1 MPCGALAGYHGR
13 DMCGFAALF
22 AYADTAPAIDGR
34 ALMAMRESM
43 AARGPDGA
51 GTWEAPSGR
60 AGLAHRRLAIID
72 LSESGAQPM
81 VLADGD
87 GGAGTLALSYNGEIY
102 NYRDLRAELESAGAV
117 FRGGSDTEV
126 LLRLYRRDGAAMVE
140 RLRGMYAF
148 ALYDESRR
156 GMLLARDPFGIKP
169 LYYADD
175 GATVAAASQVKAL
188 LAGGIGAAGG
198 PDPAGHAGFHL
209 FGSVPEPHTLYK
221 DIHALPA
228 GCTLWMDADRTKRMA
243 THFDVAAEL
252 AGAEPPR
259 PGADL
264 GALLKDSVAHHL
276 IADVDVGVFLSAGL
290 DSASLCGLAAAAHG
304 AGVHTLTLGFEEF
317 AGTAN
322 DEVPLAERIA
332 AAYATRHDTVWVRR
346 DAFAAE
352 RGRLL
357 AAMDQPSIDGVNVYF
372 VAKAAAERGL
382 KVALSG
388 LGGDELFAGYDTFR
402 QVPELVRT
410 FGWVPGGRAI
420 GSALRAVC
428 APVLGRFTS
437 PKYAGLLEY
446 GTRPGDAYLLRR
458 GLFMPWEL
466 PGVMDPDMAR
476 AGWRAL
482 APRLRL
488 NDSVAGIDGPVRQVH
503 ALEMQ
508 FYMRNQ
514 LLRDAD
520 WAGMAHGVEIRVPL
534 VDVALFRALSPALGR
549 AHAPTKR
556 DMAAAL
562 SPALPDAVLNRPKTG
577 FFIPVHDWL
586 GDGGA
591 GARGLRG
598 WARDVYQSFSD

>member
-1 MPCGALAGYHGR
+1 
-13 DMCGFAALF
+13 MCGFAALF
-22 AYADTAPAIDGR
+22 AYADSAPAVDGR
-34 ALMAMRESM
+34 VLLAMRESM
-43 AARGPDGA
+43 VARGPDGA
-51 GTWEAPSGR
+51 GTWISPTGR
-60 AGLAHRRLAIID
+60 VGLAHRRLAIID

-87 GGAGTLALSYNGEIY
+87 GGAGALALSYNGEIY
-102 NYRDLRAELESAGAV
+102 NYRELRAELESGGAV
-117 FRGGSDTEV
+117 FRGTSDTEV
-126 LLRLYRRDGAAMVE
+126 LLRLYRRDGAAMVG
-140 RLRGMYAF
+140 RLRGMFAF
-148 ALYDESRR
+148 ALYDESLG
-156 GMLLARDPFGIKP
+156 GMLLARDAFGIKP

-175 GATVAAASQVKAL
+175 GAVLAAASQVKAL
-188 LAGGIGAAGG
+188 VAGGIGLAGG
-198 PDPAGHAGFHL
+198 PDPAGHVGFHL
-209 FGSVPEPHTLYK
+209 FGSVPDPHTLYK
-221 DIHALPA
+221 DIRALPA
-228 GCTLWMDADRTKRMA
+228 GCTLWMGTDKTKRMTA
-243 THFDVAAEL
+243 YFDVAAEL
-252 AGAEPPR
+252 ARPEVSAGAP
-259 PGADL
+259 DL
-264 GALLKDSVAHHL
+264 GAALKDSVAHHL

-290 DSASLCGLAAAAHG
+290 DSASLCGLATAAHG

-332 AAYATRHDTVWVRR
+332 ATYATRHDTVWIRA

-352 RGRLL
+352 RARLL
-357 AAMDQPSIDGVNVYF
+357 AAMDQPTIDGVNVYF

-402 QVPELVRT
+402 QVPDLVRT
-410 FGWVPGGRAI
+410 FGWVPGGRAV
-420 GSALRAVC
+420 GGALRAVS
-428 APVLGRFTS
+428 APVLKHVTS

-466 PGVMDPDMAR
+466 PHVMDPDMAR
-476 AGWRAL
+476 DGWRAL

-488 NDSVAGIDGPVRQVH
+488 ADAVAGVDGPVRQVH

-534 VDVALFRALSPALGR
+534 VDVALFRALAPVLGR
-549 AHAPTKR
+549 ARAPSKR
-556 DMAAAL
+556 DMAATV

-586 GDGGA
+586 GG

-598 WARDVYQSFSD
+598 WARDVYGAHHET